1 MGLLENKSVF
11 VTGAASGIGKAAA
24 WAMVREGAM
33 VTLADIQDAD
43 GKALADEIQ
52 KNGGRALYVHCDVT
66 KCDQVTAAVAAA
78 AERFGRLDAAFNN
91 AGFEGK
97 IAPTAECDEENWDRI
112 LAVNLKGVW
121 FCIRAE
127 IRQFLKQK
135 GGGAIVSTAS
145 VAGIV
150 AERGFPAYAAAK
162 GGVIQLSRTA
172 AVEYASHNIRINTV
186 CPGLVETPMAART
199 LKRMT
204 ARRDDPGSGPS
215 AVARG
220 GHKRHHA
227 LGAGGQA
234 YLADDAA
241 PRAGRPSRGDRRR
254 GGVAVFRRQFLR
266 HRTVAGGRW
275 RADGGVDLRKVVE

>member
-1 MGLLENKSVF
+1 MGLMENKSVF

-24 WAMVREGAM
+24 WAMVREGAS

-66 KCDQVTAAVAAA
+66 KCDQVAAAVAAA
-78 AERFGRLDAAFNN
+78 ADRFGRLDAAFNN
-91 AGFEGK
+91 AGLEGE

-204 ARRDDPGSGPS
+204 
-215 AVARG
+215 
-220 GHKRHHA
+220 
-227 LGAGGQA
+227 LGAMIPDPARPQWLEAGINGIMRWEPAGKLISRMMQP
-234 YLADDAA
+234 LG
-241 PRAGRPSRGDRRR
+241 RAGRPEEIAAA
-254 GGVAVFRRQFLR
+254 AVWLCSDASSFVTGQSL
-266 HRTVAGGRW
+266 VV
-275 RADGGVDLRKVVE
+275 DGGLTAA